1 MKIVGIVD
9 LHGNASHAPALAA
22 EVPDA
27 DLLLIGGDL
36 TNFGRGDDAA
46 AITVATAPC
55 APKQLAVL
63 GNCDYPEIR
72 DRLIA
77 QSLNLDR
84 TGVMVDGVRIIGVG
98 GSTPCPGKT
107 PNEYPDEE
115 LGTFLSGALGEVEGD
130 GPMVMV
136 SHQPPADTV
145 VDRVPN
151 GSHVGSPAVRAFI
164 EEHQPLVCLSGHI
177 HEGDGLDR
185 IGNTQLVNPG
195 PFMLGHYV
203 VIEVAEGRAEVSIHS
218 VTE

>member
-1 MKIVGIVD
+1 
-9 LHGNASHAPALAA
+9 
-22 EVPDA
+22 
-27 DLLLIGGDL
+27 
-36 TNFGRGDDAA
+36 
-46 AITVATAPC
+46 
-55 APKQLAVL
+55 
-63 GNCDYPEIR
+63 
-72 DRLIA
+72 
-77 QSLNLDR
+77 
-84 TGVMVDGVRIIGVG
+84 
-98 GSTPCPGKT
+98 
-107 PNEYPDEE
+107 
-115 LGTFLSGALGEVEGD
+115 
-130 GPMVMV
+130 MVMV

-164 EEHQPLVCLSGHI
+164 EERQPLVCLSGHI